1 MMISSPN
8 IVGFRTSTAASR
20 MMSSFFLSVRSW
32 ARCLTQ
38 FSTMTTELS
47 TTRPKSMAP
56 RLMRLPA
63 MPTRSIIVTAKSIES
78 GMADATMSPARKFP
92 RKAKRTAMT
101 RTAPSK
107 RFRST
112 VFSTW
117 LTRCVRS

>member
-20 MMSSFFLSVRSW
+20 MMSSFVRSERSW
-32 ARCLTQ
+32 ARCRTQ

-56 RLMRLPA
+56 RLIRLPA

-78 GMADATMSPARKFP
+78 GMAEATISPARKFP
-92 RKAKRTAMT
+92 RKAKSTAMT
-101 RTAPSK
+101 RIAPSN

-112 VFSTW
+112 VLSTW
-117 LTRCVRS
+117 LTRSVRS